1 MAHVVL
7 RSVTKRFGSVVA
19 VDRLS
24 LEIPRGQCISF
35 LGPSG
40 CGKTTTLRMLAGFED
55 LDEGEIVVGD
65 RVISSSLKNYYLP
78 PEKRDFGMVFQAF
91 AVWPHLSV
99 FDNVAFPLQ
108 IRGLSR
114 SEIREKTTTALKYT
128 GLQEVQDSYPNELSG
143 GQKQR
148 IALARS
154 ISFSP
159 TVMLL
164 DEPLSNLDPK
174 MREVMRFEIKELQ
187 QRFNFT
193 IVYVTHDQAE
203 AMALS
208 DRIVVMDNG
217 AKVQQDDTPVNVY
230 LNPAN
235 RFVFGFI
242 GLSNFLPVEIQD
254 GQVSLAGAAEAGVVT
269 SSVPPRSAGAL
280 PVLAVRPSEIE
291 MTPAGGVRGTVKR
304 RVLLGDAVD
313 YRVQVGGLEVRVQRS
328 ARKPLFS
335 EGEACGLRFL
345 RLHWYPAEVPRAET
359 GEPRAATH
367 PECPSAAKAAGA
379 GVLSGD
385 DYVYGLRFHSLLIAD
400 R

>member
-1 MAHVVL
+1 MTAHVIL

-19 VDRLS
+19 VDNLNLEIGRGECLS
-24 LEIPRGQCISF
+24 L

-55 LDEGEIVVGD
+55 LDEGEILVGD
-65 RVISSSLKNYYLP
+65 RVISSSFKNYYLP

-114 SEIREKTTTALKYT
+114 AEIQEKTTTALTYT
-128 GLQEVQDSYPNELSG
+128 SLLDVRDSFPNELSG

-154 ISFSP
+154 ISFNP

-187 QRFNFT
+187 KRFNFT
-193 IVYVTHDQAE
+193 IIYVTHDQAE

-208 DRIVVMDNG
+208 DRIVVMDFG
-217 AKVQQDDTPVNVY
+217 AKVQQDDSPVNVY
-230 LNPAN
+230 LQPAN
-235 RFVFGFI
+235 KFVFGFI
-242 GLSNFLPVEIQD
+242 GLSNFLEVEI
-254 GQVSLAGAAEAGVVT
+254 AEGAVYLRGAREAGPVT
-269 SSVPPRSAGAL
+269 KEVPPHTPGA
-280 PVLAVRPSEIE
+280 PPTLACRPAEIE
-291 MTPAGGVRGTVKR
+291 MLPHGGVRGTIVR
-304 RVLLGDAVD
+304 RVLLGDTVD
-313 YRVQVGGLEVRVQRS
+313 YRVRVGSSEIRVQRNV
-328 ARKPLFS
+328 RKPMFA
-335 EGEACGLRFL
+335 EGDPCGLAFS
-345 RLHWYPAEVPRAET
+345 RLHWY
-359 GEPRAATH
+359 GQ
-367 PECPSAAKAAGA
+367 
-379 GVLSGD
+379 
-385 DYVYGLRFHSLLIAD
+385 
-400 R
+400 